1 MYTIKRD
8 FYVFNQLIYSYLMIN
23 RDFLLMYSESQI
35 SQNVR
40 YGEIVKSDF
49 RPPWWAKNR
58 HVQTIFPRF
67 IQKRAKLDYRKEK
80 LVLPDGDFV
89 NLIWA
94 GDVKKSSG
102 IIALFHGLEG
112 SIRSHYINDM
122 AANFVRQGYAVVLMH
137 FRGCGGEHNATPRA
151 YHSGETQD
159 AWYFLNW
166 LEHKF
171 PETRKAAMGFS
182 LGANMLL
189 KLLSEQPKQQIVKA
203 AMAVSTPFNLALC
216 AISINQGFSRVYQA
230 YLLKSMVSNLL
241 IKMRNMDYSKLIKVS
256 ESQIKQ
262 FRDFRDF
269 DQHITAPLHGFEDAD
284 DYYQKCSSQ
293 HFIKGIATPTL
304 VIHAKDDPFMHSSI
318 VPDAVLL
325 SPSVCL
331 EVSEKGGHVG
341 FMQGTPWRPKIWMQ
355 QRANTFFKPFIAYN
369 SEQLSTVELK

>member
-1 MYTIKRD
+1 MHSKSQT
-8 FYVFNQLIYSYLMIN
+8 NQ
-23 RDFLLMYSESQI
+23 DT
-35 SQNVR
+35 R

-67 IQKRAKLDYRKEK
+67 IQKRAKLAYRKEK

-94 GDVKKSSG
+94 GDVQKSSG
-102 IIALFHGLEG
+102 IIAMFHGLEG
-112 SIRSHYINDM
+112 SIRSHYTNDM
-122 AANFVRQGYAVVLMH
+122 AANFVKQGYAVVLMH

-166 LEHKF
+166 LEQKF
-171 PETRKAAMGFS
+171 PDTRKAAMGFS

-216 AISINQGFSRVYQA
+216 ATSINQGFSRVYQA
-230 YLLKSMVSNLL
+230 YLLKSMVNNLL
-241 IKMRNMDYSKLIKVS
+241 LKMRNMDYGKLIKVT

-262 FRDFRDF
+262 FKHFRDF
-269 DQHITAPLHGFEDAD
+269 DEHITAPLHGFVDAD

-293 HFIKGIATPTL
+293 NFIKGIATPTL
-304 VIHAKDDPFMHSSI
+304 VIHAKDDPFMHQSI
-318 VPDAVLL
+318 VPDAATL

-355 QRANTFFKPFIAYN
+355 QRANIFFKPFIADKAKHLFTG
-369 SEQLSTVELK
+369 EPK